1 MKPTRLSILL
11 AAIAAGPA
19 IAQQAQP
26 PVAPPASPAPANA
39 QQGSPPVAPQAVP
52 QSAAPK
58 ATGGAGSTLP
68 QVEIIQQPKAAQPA
82 PAAKAA
88 PKAAAPAP
96 APTPKAA
103 VAPKAAPKAVAPVA
117 AKKTPAPV
125 AVAPPPVEPAADV
138 SADPNPVYGAANSGG
153 AAERAT
159 QSSQT
164 PINPRSLTPT
174 NLQGFS
180 AAATNIDAEALAE
193 QKPRNV
199 NDMFK
204 QVPGVIVVNDDASGH
219 HGGIS
224 LRGSPP
230 RRSRKVLVMEDGQP
244 VNLALWLDPS
254 VHYWAPVD
262 RLESVEV
269 LRGTVITHG
278 PHNNFG
284 VINARNL
291 SPFGAPETV
300 ISAAIGF
307 TQTRAGS
314 YTDANGVVHTGNS
327 EWDLS
332 SRWHVHTR
340 QHAGNVG
347 LVASYT
353 GENVQGAWD
362 TERLRFH
369 DFYGAIGWKG
379 IDQDLTVSVVYARQ
393 KDNYDEANL
402 VGDEDGAKGNAEAA
416 FFEAKHCK
424 TCFAPG
430 AFLNTYQA
438 DILRAQITHNMF
450 VDKDTTLTTKLYG
463 GTHRRDRFQTLY
475 NSSNPAAPEASGI
488 GPGYSDEYVTA
499 DGKILRDA
507 FVGNDSMFGRL
518 RTFRH
523 IGVEG
528 RAEFAN
534 QPLIGGVTQDIQ
546 VGLRYEHQDMKNRNF
561 LGKSGEILKYGDSEG
576 LTIFDRSLKSDAI
589 SAFLQTS
596 IKATSDLR
604 IVPGVRLEWY
614 KVRRKTRVAAVE
626 EGEAD
631 EFEDGVDFNDSGQTC
646 SDALT
651 NYGEDECHVIAGLS
665 TRGFEDSTSSLRALP
680 GIAFSYTGLYR
691 TTVYGGYHRG
701 QTKLVLRNEDFPA
714 ADEIGDNFE
723 LGIRTSAVRGITL
736 EVAGFHQ
743 RLKNFQYGAS
753 FSTAGDRSFG
763 TADEVHINGVE
774 IAGRIDS
781 QPWIGGPLNL
791 YTQGQYTYARSIIKR
806 GTTEDGN
813 GNVVDLAGKH
823 LPEVPFHIAALTL
836 GLEGRTGWKWNASAT
851 YTYRGAFF
859 TDEVNT
865 AYGGDPEG
873 ENGTVPGIW
882 LLSARFNLDIGN
894 TGASVFV
901 SGDNLLDKLYIT
913 DREDGIKPG
922 IGRTI
927 WTGFK
932 YKF

>member
-1 MKPTRLSILL
+1 
-11 AAIAAGPA
+11 
-19 IAQQAQP
+19 
-26 PVAPPASPAPANA
+26 
-39 QQGSPPVAPQAVP
+39 
-52 QSAAPK
+52 
-58 ATGGAGSTLP
+58 
-68 QVEIIQQPKAAQPA
+68 
-82 PAAKAA
+82 
-88 PKAAAPAP
+88 
-96 APTPKAA
+96 
-103 VAPKAAPKAVAPVA
+103 
-117 AKKTPAPV
+117 
-125 AVAPPPVEPAADV
+125 
-138 SADPNPVYGAANSGG
+138 
-153 AAERAT
+153 
-159 QSSQT
+159 
-164 PINPRSLTPT
+164 
-174 NLQGFS
+174 
-180 AAATNIDAEALAE
+180 
-193 QKPRNV
+193 
-199 NDMFK
+199 
-204 QVPGVIVVNDDASGH
+204 
-219 HGGIS
+219 
-224 LRGSPP
+224 
-230 RRSRKVLVMEDGQP
+230 
-244 VNLALWLDPS
+244 
-254 VHYWAPVD
+254 
-262 RLESVEV
+262 
-269 LRGTVITHG
+269 
-278 PHNNFG
+278 
-284 VINARNL
+284 
-291 SPFGAPETV
+291 
-300 ISAAIGF
+300 
-307 TQTRAGS
+307 
-314 YTDANGVVHTGNS
+314 
-327 EWDLS
+327 
-332 SRWHVHTR
+332 
-340 QHAGNVG
+340 
-347 LVASYT
+347 
-353 GENVQGAWD
+353 
-362 TERLRFH
+362 
-369 DFYGAIGWKG
+369 
-379 IDQDLTVSVVYARQ
+379 
-393 KDNYDEANL
+393 
-402 VGDEDGAKGNAEAA
+402 
-416 FFEAKHCK
+416 
-424 TCFAPG
+424 
-430 AFLNTYQA
+430 
-438 DILRAQITHNMF
+438 MF

-488 GPGYSDEYVTA
+488 GPGYSAEYEE

-528 RAEFAN
+528 RAELAN
-534 QPLIGGVTQDIQ
+534 RPFFGGLTQDIQ
-546 VGLRYEHQDMKNRNF
+546 VGLRYEHQDMKNRNI

-631 EFEDGVDFNDSGQTC
+631 EFEDGVDFNESGQTC
-646 SDALT
+646 SDVLT
-651 NYGEDECHVIAGLS
+651 NYGEDECHVIEGLT
-665 TRGFEDSTSSLRALP
+665 TRAFEDSTSSLRALP

-873 ENGTVPGIW
+873 ERYCPGH
-882 LLSARFNLDIGN
+882 L
-894 TGASVFV
+894 ASV
-901 SGDNLLDKLYIT
+901 GALQPRYRQHRGQRLRLGRQPARQTLHHRPRGRHQTRHRPYDLDRLQIQVLTRRRAVVEPGAASQTIEKGSALAGPFSLFSSQGALAPALIAAEPQQARADVT
-913 DREDGIKPG
+913 NIRAAFRQRAGKVLAKIKAALPHRAHAA
-922 IGRTI
+922 GRSSSRSAPRQQVDDQAHQSACRCAVRRK
-927 WTGFK
+927 GK
-932 YKF
+932 SR